1 MICTNCGARLPEN
14 AGVCNVCGARQP
26 IAQQMNQGMPYQM
39 NGGAMQN
46 PQGFQQNMYQNPNMQ
61 GYQQNAYQNPNPQG
75 YQQNAYQN
83 PNMQGYQQ
91 NLYPNQQGYQMNP
104 DMGNNSKK
112 KINPIVWIVLAVV
125 IVAIAAVAVILLM
138 KDNDKNK
145 AKNDEAVEQWEQT
158 VEDAQNAQNGQ
169 NLPGNDGYTGDNGGY
184 TGSTDDNGGYTGTT
198 DDNGGYT
205 GNNSYGTTYSDW
217 EAVSD
222 AFVQNY
228 WFEDFDAMINTFVE
242 PQKENLRQG
251 MLSYGSE
258 EAYWSAMFS
267 DLYDTCGTDINL
279 NYSTT
284 AQYQLSNS
292 ELEEIANMLFNDYS
306 YTCYPTD
313 GYYVCLEFYY
323 EGNLGEYS
331 ETQYIYTLEINGS
344 WYIMVTG

>member
-1 MICTNCGARLPEN
+1 
-14 AGVCNVCGARQP
+14 
-26 IAQQMNQGMPYQM
+26 
-39 NGGAMQN
+39 MQN
-46 PQGFQQNMYQNPNMQ
+46 PQGF
-61 GYQQNAYQNPNPQG
+61 
-75 YQQNAYQN
+75 
-83 PNMQGYQQ
+83 QQ
-91 NLYPNQQGYQMNP
+91 NLYPNQQGYQMTP

-184 TGSTDDNGGYTGTT
+184 TG
-198 DDNGGYT
+198 
-205 GNNSYGTTYSDW
+205 NNSYGTTYSDW

-251 MLSYGSE
+251 MQSYGSE